1 MKRVLFL
8 LLLLIIGATLIMCSG
23 EKKQEAAEEATEE
36 ATADTMETVVS
47 DTAMAACPGCDMK
60 MEKAKMVAHEK
71 DGETQYFCSEECKTN
86 YLAEKAKE
94 AETPP
99 PPAED

>member
-23 EKKQEAAEEATEE
+23 EKKQEAVEEATEG
-36 ATADTMETVVS
+36 AMETVVS
-47 DTAMAACPGCDMK
+47 DTAMATCPGCDMK
-60 MEKAKMVAHEK
+60 MEKAKMVAYEK

-86 YLAEKAKE
+86 YLAEQAKE
-94 AETPP
+94 TETPP
-99 PPAED
+99 PPPED